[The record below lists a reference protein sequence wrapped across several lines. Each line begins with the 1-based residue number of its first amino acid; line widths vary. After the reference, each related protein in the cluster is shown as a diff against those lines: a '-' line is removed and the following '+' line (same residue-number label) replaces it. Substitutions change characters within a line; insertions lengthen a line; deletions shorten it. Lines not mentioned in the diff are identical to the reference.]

1 MSNNELELSRHEQAQ
16 SLHQQVMT
24 SGALA
29 AENLFNMAKALKA
42 IRDGKFYKEL
52 GYQNFESYCE
62 EKAGM
67 KRRNAYNYI
76 SIAEK
81 ISSEN
86 VQTFAHFGAS
96 KLMLLAKLSDE
107 EQKQVVESVGTD
119 NPTFKQLQEEINKL
133 KGEKMLI
140 ENEREKLNAKL
151 EAEAANAEEA
161 RSDLEKAKKELETA
175 KKRGNKWIVSELE
188 EKIQE
193 LKDRNGKLF
202 TEVQNAKDDVKKAQ
216 KKEQEAWGKLS
227 IATTDSENRLI
238 RIEQLERENKELR
251 ERPVDVAVVD
261 NSDSERRLQETIR
274 SLERENIRQNEL
286 MDQRY
291 AEDRREL
298 EEQKQREIDA
308 IRAEYEEKLRA
319 AQTQTS
325 EPDKEKQE
333 FKILLV
339 MAHDAVNRLVSFAN
353 SHGKRIYTEKAGD
366 LLAASAAALRE

>member
-1 MSNNELELSRHEQAQ
+1 MNNSELELSRHEQAQ

-24 SGALA
+24 RGALA
-29 AENLFNMAKALKA
+29 AENIFDMAKALKD

-52 GYQNFESYCE
+52 GYGNFESYCE
-62 EKAGM
+62 EMVGM
-67 KRRNAYNYI
+67 KRANAYRYI
-76 SIAEK
+76 SIVENLK
-81 ISSEN
+81 TEN
-86 VQTFAHFGAS
+86 VSSMRQIGMT
-96 KLMLLAKLSDE
+96 KLALLASLSE
-107 EQKQVVESVGTD
+107 EKQAEVAETVDLESVSVREL
-119 NPTFKQLQEEINKL
+119 KEEINKL

-308 IRAEYEEKLRA
+308 IRAEYEQKLREV
-319 AQTQTS
+319 QT
-325 EPDKEKQE
+325 EGGEDKDKQE
-333 FKILLV
+333 FKVYLV
-339 MAHDAVNRLVSFAN
+339 MAHNALTR
-353 SHGKRIYTEKAGD
+353 
-366 LLAASAAALRE
+366 LAAIAGTHTEPIYAEKVRELLNKASKMLEV